1 MATSKLTF
9 EEREAGDVTILALSG
24 QMLLDDGDLAFRRTI
39 HDLLERGRRKILLEL
54 GSLTSIDSSGIGMI
68 AAKLKTVRESGGDL
82 KLLHLTARG
91 QRAFGFAKLHLI
103 FEAFD
108 DEETALKSFDSSTR

>member
-1 MATSKLTF
+1 MAISKLTL
-9 EEREAGDVTILALSG
+9 EEREAGDVTILALAG

-39 HDLLERGRRKILLEL
+39 HDLLERGRKKIVLEL
-54 GSLTSIDSSGIGMI
+54 GGLTSIDSSGIGMI

-82 KLLHLTARG
+82 KLLNLTPRG

-108 DEETALKSFDSSTR
+108 DEDAALKSFQPKGA

>member
-1 MATSKLTF
+1 VATSKLTL
-9 EEREAGDVTILALSG
+9 EEREAGEVTILALSG
-24 QMLLDDGDLAFRRTI
+24 QMLLDDGDLAFRRNI
-39 HDLLERGRRKILLEL
+39 HDLLERGRKKILLEL
-54 GSLTSIDSSGIGMI
+54 SGLTSIDSSGIGMI

-82 KLLHLTARG
+82 KLLNLTARG

-108 DEETALKSFDSSTR
+108 DEEIALKSFEPKGR